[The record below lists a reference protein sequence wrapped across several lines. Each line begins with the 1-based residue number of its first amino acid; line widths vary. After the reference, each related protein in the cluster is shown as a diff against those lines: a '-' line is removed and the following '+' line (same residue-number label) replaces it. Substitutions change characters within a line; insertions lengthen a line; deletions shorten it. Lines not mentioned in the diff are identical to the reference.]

1 MILHNKQWLV
11 IMIFAAHLTV
21 SIEVPSKKKKL
32 KSLNAHIHIH
42 LRKFV
47 IFPAIG

>member
-21 SIEVPSKKKKL
+21 SIEVPSKKKK
-32 KSLNAHIHIH
+32 SLNAHIHIH